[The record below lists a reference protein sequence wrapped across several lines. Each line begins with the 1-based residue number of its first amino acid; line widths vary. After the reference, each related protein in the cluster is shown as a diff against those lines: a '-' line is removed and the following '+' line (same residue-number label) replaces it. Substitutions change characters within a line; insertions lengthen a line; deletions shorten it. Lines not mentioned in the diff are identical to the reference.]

1 MENAKAKVEVEK
13 DIVRLSKIEVYIRK
27 TLGILILV
35 SALPFAIF
43 FAIATTGISLLSI
56 LTITIIFSV
65 YLLRNKGYHLKKD
78 LFFVLMGLVA
88 YILPIP
94 IFVFLGFPPVAPLT
108 MLKGFFL
115 TADWANEGVGV
126 SNVSSYLFFS
136 MLNIL
141 FFSSVLFLFI
151 TGIFSKIKAVANSN
165 KRGLIAGLT
174 FLAILG
180 TVFTL
185 PWLHKIEIGMGGS
198 AGAGGPGPHSGIM
211 LSLGHENTTVNFDA
225 EKGIW
230 IYQLE
235 LINTNAANAEIIR
248 LKGKVGSK
256 TVQIAPP
263 FGDNIEITGGNK
275 SSEKII
281 IGPTVV
287 PPSEPGKSPTS
298 MPALLRIYSK
308 DPLLLITWI
317 EKDNRTGWQV
327 SFWK

>member
-1 MENAKAKVEVEK
+1 MKNAKARVEVEK
-13 DIVRLSKIEVYIRK
+13 DIINPSKIEIYVRK
-27 TLGILILV
+27 ILGILILV

-56 LTITIIFSV
+56 LTITMIFSL
-65 YLLRNKGYHLKKD
+65 YILRNKGYHLKKD

-88 YILPIP
+88 YTLPVP
-94 IFVFLGFPPVAPLT
+94 IFVFLGFPPVVPLT

-126 SNVSSYLFFS
+126 GNVSSYLFFS

-141 FFSSVLFLFI
+141 FFSSVLFIFI
-151 TGIFSKIKAVANSN
+151 TGILSKIKVVANSN

-174 FLAILG
+174 FLVIFG

-185 PWLHKIEIGMGGS
+185 PWLHKVEVGQGS
-198 AGAGGPGPHSGIM
+198 MGAGGPGPDSGIM
-211 LSLGHENTTVNFDA
+211 LSFGHENTTVNFDA

-235 LINTNAANAEIIR
+235 LINTNAANAEIIG

-263 FGDNIEITGGNK
+263 FEDNIEIIGGSK
-275 SSEKII
+275 SSEKIVI
-281 IGPTVV
+281 APTVE
-287 PPSEPGKSPTS
+287 SEPGKPPRLK
-298 MPALLRIYSK
+298 PALLRIYSK

-317 EKDNRTGWQV
+317 EKGNKTGWQI